1 MTGKMP
7 VLLKV
12 IATGDAIG
20 RRSAQWPPTLELRHL
35 ASENGCSGYRASSAF
50 GHGGR

>member
-1 MTGKMP
+1 MTDKMP

-12 IATGDAIG
+12 IVTGEAIG
-20 RRSAQWPPTLELRHL
+20 RCSAQWPPTLELRHL
-35 ASENGCSGYRASSAF
+35 AGESGCSGYRASSAL